1 MVPIGDMGS
10 FWAGVGPFSAVGQLM
25 GCVKSRQISKCT
37 LPSKIYPAGKL
48 Q

>member
-10 FWAGVGPFSAVGQLM
+10 FWAGVGPFSAVGELM
-25 GCVKSRQISKCT
+25 GCVKSRQISTCT